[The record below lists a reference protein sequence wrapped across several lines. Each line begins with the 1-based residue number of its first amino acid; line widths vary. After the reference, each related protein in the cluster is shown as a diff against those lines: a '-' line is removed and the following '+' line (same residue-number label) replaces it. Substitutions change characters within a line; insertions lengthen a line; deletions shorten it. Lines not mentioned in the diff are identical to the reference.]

1 VLSYPAKLTAGK
13 LRVFVVA
20 FCLVPFSVFFQY
32 ATTPWLQYLFL
43 IWRGIMKTKSTILEK
58 ALREGRKTLSEYESK
73 DFLKS
78 YGIPV
83 TREILVRSREECMKA
98 AHAIG
103 YPLVL
108 KGCSPSLAH
117 KTEKGMVRV
126 DVRSEQEAVLAFE
139 ELTSRMEGNGKDI
152 LVQEMIRGTREL
164 VAGMTRDPQFGPCVM
179 FGLGGIFTEILK
191 DIAFRV
197 APLEKRDALDM
208 TQEIKAHK
216 ILGAVRGMPAAD
228 LDLLCD
234 ILVKVGEIG
243 MENEFIQEIDIN
255 PLILS
260 GDKPVAVD
268 ALVVLKPA
276 V

>member
-1 VLSYPAKLTAGK
+1 
-13 LRVFVVA
+13 
-20 FCLVPFSVFFQY
+20 
-32 ATTPWLQYLFL
+32 
-43 IWRGIMKTKSTILEK
+43 MKTKSTILEK

-83 TREILVRSREECMKA
+83 TREILVHNREECMKA

-108 KGCSPSLAH
+108 KGCSPSLTH

-126 DVRSEQEAVLAFE
+126 DIRSEQEAVLAFD
-139 ELTSRMEGNGKDI
+139 ELTSRMEGNEKDI

>member
-1 VLSYPAKLTAGK
+1 
-13 LRVFVVA
+13 
-20 FCLVPFSVFFQY
+20 
-32 ATTPWLQYLFL
+32 
-43 IWRGIMKTKSTILEK
+43 MKVKSSILEK
-58 ALREGRKTLSEYESK
+58 AIREGRKTLSEYESK
-73 DFLKS
+73 DFLRS

-83 TREILVRSREECMKA
+83 TREVLVHTREECTKA

-108 KGCSPSLAH
+108 KACSPQLAH
-117 KTEKGMVRV
+117 KTEKGLVRL
-126 DVRSEQEAVLAFE
+126 DLRSDQELFPAFDD
-139 ELTSRMEGNGKDI
+139 LTSRMEGNEKSL
-152 LVQEMIRGTREL
+152 LVQELIKGTREL

-179 FGLGGIFTEILK
+179 FGLGGIFTEVLK

-197 APLEKRDALDM
+197 APLEKRDAMDL

-216 ILGAVRGMPAAD
+216 ILGAVRGMPAAN

-243 MENEFIQEIDIN
+243 MENESIQEIDIN

-268 ALVVLKPA
+268 ALIVLKQGG
-276 V
+276 